1 VTGEGRRSVSR
12 RTGGALALRARLGY
26 LGRVFAYVQPRFRPH
41 LLRAGLGT
49 LLSVLA
55 AAFGVLSTLAMASLL
70 ELLKGRPPAAPPGGL
85 DAWLDLNTMG
95 RQALGQIGRLLG
107 EVESPMAAAWVACA
121 LLVSAIVATVLLHM
135 ASQWLW
141 MSIRLRLGREMQVD
155 LFAHLLDLPM
165 QFHVRERVGSL
176 MSRLHSDVQGVAFIL
191 PTLFD
196 TLVRAP
202 VMLVAFLVLMLRTS
216 VDLTLVTAGAAGLYV
231 LGMIG
236 LGRLARRMAIARST
250 TAATLMALMQQAFL
264 SVRVVKAF
272 RAERREVERVDAE
285 ARRLTG
291 AEFRVHLYEKEI
303 PEAVR
308 RVLGVLTLGLV
319 AIAAA
324 ALVSR
329 GQLTQ
334 EGMLLFLGA
343 AGGMLYSA
351 GSIGAAVV
359 ILYTLSASAG
369 RVLELRNVVSTIVDG
384 PDEADGFRQS
394 LGMRGVRFTYG
405 GGTVLD
411 GISLTIRRGEVVG
424 LVGASGVGKSTLIDL
439 LVRLYDPSEGTL
451 ALDGKDIREFTTS
464 SYRRLFGIVSQESF
478 LFHDTIRSNIAYGA
492 PDATDAEVERA
503 ARLAQAHEFIVE
515 LPRGYDT
522 VIGERGTR
530 LSGGQR
536 QRIAIARAIVHRPP
550 ILIFDEAT
558 SALDNE
564 SERIVQ
570 QAIARLTQDST
581 VIVVAHR
588 LSTVQTADRL
598 VVLDQGRIVQEGSHA
613 DLVGEEGVYR
623 RLWEAQFADEE
634 SLVPSGGPTRAAGG
648 GSGGTR

>member
-1 VTGEGRRSVSR
+1 MPR
-12 RTGGALALRARLGY
+12 RTGALATVSTRLGY
-26 LGRVFAYVQPRFRPH
+26 LGRVFAYIQPRFRPH
-41 LLRAGLGT
+41 LLRATLGT
-49 LLSVLA
+49 VLSVVA
-55 AAFGVLSTLAMASLL
+55 AASGVLSTVAMASLL
-70 ELLKGRPPAAPPGGL
+70 EVLKGGRPPAAAPGGL
-85 DAWLDLNTMG
+85 GAWLDLNTMG
-95 RQALGQIGRLLG
+95 RQVLGLIRHLLG
-107 EVESPMAAAWVACA
+107 EVESPTVAAWVACG
-121 LLVSAIVATVLLHM
+121 LLVSAVVVTVLLHM

-176 MSRLHSDVQGVAFIL
+176 MSRLHADVQAVAFIL

-196 TLVRAP
+196 TLVRSP
-202 VMLVAFLVLMLRTS
+202 VMLTAFLILMVRTS
-216 VDLTLVTAGAAGLYV
+216 VDLTLVAAAAGCLYL

-236 LGRLARRMAIARST
+236 LGRLARRMAVARST

-285 ARRLTG
+285 ARRLAR
-291 AEFRVHLYEKEI
+291 AELRVHLYEKEI
-303 PEAVR
+303 PEVVR
-308 RVLGVLTLGLV
+308 RVLGVLTLGVV

-324 ALVSR
+324 GLVGR
-329 GQLTQ
+329 GLLTQ
-334 EGMLLFLGA
+334 DGMLLFLGA
-343 AGGMLYSA
+343 AAGMLYSA
-351 GSIGAAVV
+351 ASIGDAVV
-359 ILYTLSASAG
+359 VLYTLSASAG

-384 PDEADGFRQS
+384 PDEADGFQQS
-394 LGMRGVRFTYG
+394 LVMRGVRFTYG

-411 GISLTIRRGEVVG
+411 GISLAISRGEVVG

-439 LVRLYDPSEGTL
+439 LVRLYDPTGGVIT
-451 ALDGKDIREFTTS
+451 LDGKDIREFATA

-478 LFHDTIRSNIAYGA
+478 LFNDTIRNNIAYGW
-492 PDATDAEVERA
+492 PEATDTEVERA
-503 ARLAQAHEFIVE
+503 ARLAHAHEFIVE
-515 LPRGYDT
+515 LPLGYRAL
-522 VIGERGTR
+522 IGERGTR

-558 SALDNE
+558 SSLDNE

-570 QAIARLTQDST
+570 QAIARLTAHST

-588 LSTVQTADRL
+588 LSTVQMADRL

-613 DLVGEEGVYR
+613 DLVGQEGVYR

-634 SLVPSGGPTRAAGG
+634 AVVPSGGPTRGKEP
-648 GSGGTR
+648 SP